1 MTKDNG
7 QKIICIFGN
16 SRCGPEA
23 LEYQEAE
30 RLGRLLAEANVT
42 VCTGGYDGTM
52 EAASRAARQAGG
64 EVIGVTVD
72 IFAGPPNS
80 YLTREIRVPDLFA
93 RLKTMA
99 DLADGFIGLRGS
111 IGTITEVAL
120 MWNLLVIGCFE
131 PRKPLVLIGPQWRRV
146 VEAWAM
152 NLAVDGRDV
161 PHAILVDNAASAY
174 AYLERAWLRS

>member
-1 MTKDNG
+1 MTKDQG
-7 QKIICIFGN
+7 QKIVCIFGN

-30 RLGRLLAEANVT
+30 QLGRLLAEANVT
-42 VCTGGYDGTM
+42 VCTGGYDGIM
-52 EAASRAARQAGG
+52 EAASRGARQAGG

-72 IFAGPPNS
+72 IFDGLPNS
-80 YLTREIRVPDLFA
+80 YLTREIRVPDLFT

-99 DLADGFIGLRGS
+99 DLADGFVGLRGS

-120 MWNLLVIGCFE
+120 MWNLLVIGCFD
-131 PRKPLVLIGPQWRRV
+131 RKKPLVLIGPQWRRV
-146 VEAWAM
+146 VDSWAT

-161 PHAILVDNAASAY
+161 PHVILVDNAVSAH
-174 AYLERAWLRS
+174 AWLEKSWLKK